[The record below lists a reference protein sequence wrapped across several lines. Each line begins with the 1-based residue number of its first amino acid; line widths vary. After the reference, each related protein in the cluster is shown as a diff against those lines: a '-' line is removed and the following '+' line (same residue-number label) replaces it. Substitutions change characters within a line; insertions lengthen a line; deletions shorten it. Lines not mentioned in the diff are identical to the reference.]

1 MLTEMG
7 VMPEHQGSLSP
18 PLLQYRTFEFA
29 GWRPRGATHTHTHP
43 FNLAE
48 NRKWSRRTS
57 VKVIIA
63 ASWLYLYTSRMKQVH
78 HVIKQPA
85 VIYKYGVVFLWQD
98 RWLRFWRG
106 DGL

>member
-29 GWRPRGATHTHTHP
+29 GWGPRGAPRRRP

-48 NRKWSRRTS
+48 NRKWSRRTG

-63 ASWLYLYTSRMKQVH
+63 ASWLCLYTSRVKRGLSSCD
-78 HVIKQPA
+78 PA
-85 VIYKYGVVFLWQD
+85 AGSD
-98 RWLRFWRG
+98 HRG
-106 DGL
+106 RHLLIRSCRRDGL